1 MKATKL
7 NLEELLKIL
16 IEDYENG
23 VDYID
28 ISIVSSD
35 TIIIGIK
42 ESYYTNNKES
52 VITDP
57 RTLTNKMLLQW
68 Q

>member
-35 TIIIGIK
+35 TIIIGVK
-42 ESYYTNNKES
+42 ESYYSNNKES